1 MADQEQIKGEFL
13 SVVTSRTGRAKPVFI
28 LSILAGIFVLLVSI
42 CGYDLLLQRSGV
54 PAEINRQLLVRIDGT
69 EIKAD
74 RDEEFALAGKRP
86 GESADFY
93 LRPPDGGVEKRTR
106 PLVPYYSRTIF
117 PLIYLIIGL
126 AVIAIGSF
134 AYILR
139 PDDHKARIYY
149 WLSLAFGSAIIIS
162 GENYCVGRAWT
173 TFLPSILFI
182 LGYAAAPALLLRF
195 SLTFTGGGKSGRRVL
210 IFLPAVLIAAAQIAA
225 FLVAFLKPSLAV
237 FRAYFSHYFLFR
249 IYIIVYV
256 ALSIFFLNR
265 ALRRSSDD
273 EERAQVKW
281 IFFGLI
287 VGMTPFILL
296 YQVPIALG
304 ATPLITEEFHTI
316 FYIAIPVTFFVAIV
330 KYRLMNINLV
340 IKRSLVYS
348 LLTVFTV
355 GVYLVFIEIAQK
367 LFAGLLAGRELVV
380 TAAGVFL
387 AALAFQPAQLRIQKF
402 VDKAFFRQ
410 SYDYRQTVMAF
421 NEKAREFVNRDDLLG
436 FFRGEIMRVLPV
448 ESLLIG
454 PGEGTRAEP
463 AGVPENTETGLTLPL
478 AFNPENGPSFL
489 AFGRKKS
496 GSRYT
501 REDKELLRTMSGELQ
516 VNIDRIRLQEEVI
529 YERASREKTDELDR
543 LKTEFISTV
552 SHELRTP
559 LSAIQSLAELL
570 QSGKI
575 KDRDKTEKFLALMA
589 AESTRLSRFLH
600 NILDYGKIEQRM
612 TNYHFRPAV
621 LQDIIKESGEVFR
634 PLLEERGFR
643 FELSL
648 PAEPVRLEVD
658 ADAVKQALINL
669 IDNAIKY
676 SKDEKFIRVELAGGE
691 RTWDIRIRDRG
702 IGIAAGDVKNIFQ
715 KFFRSPQAGSMCPE
729 GAGLGLKIIR
739 HIMDAHKGDVRVESR
754 ESEGSVFTLAFP
766 KP

>member
-1 MADQEQIKGEFL
+1 
-13 SVVTSRTGRAKPVFI
+13 
-28 LSILAGIFVLLVSI
+28 
-42 CGYDLLLQRSGV
+42 
-54 PAEINRQLLVRIDGT
+54 
-69 EIKAD
+69 
-74 RDEEFALAGKRP
+74 
-86 GESADFY
+86 
-93 LRPPDGGVEKRTR
+93 
-106 PLVPYYSRTIF
+106 
-117 PLIYLIIGL
+117 
-126 AVIAIGSF
+126 
-134 AYILR
+134 
-139 PDDHKARIYY
+139 
-149 WLSLAFGSAIIIS
+149 
-162 GENYCVGRAWT
+162 
-173 TFLPSILFI
+173 
-182 LGYAAAPALLLRF
+182 
-195 SLTFTGGGKSGRRVL
+195 
-210 IFLPAVLIAAAQIAA
+210 
-225 FLVAFLKPSLAV
+225 
-237 FRAYFSHYFLFR
+237 
-249 IYIIVYV
+249 
-256 ALSIFFLNR
+256 
-265 ALRRSSDD
+265 
-273 EERAQVKW
+273 
-281 IFFGLI
+281 

-304 ATPLITEEFHTI
+304 ATPLVTEEIHTI

-348 LLTVFTV
+348 FLTVFTV

-387 AALAFQPAQLRIQKF
+387 TALAFQPAQRRIQKF

-421 NEKAREFVNRDDLLG
+421 NEKAREFVNRDDLLD
-436 FFRGEIMRVLPV
+436 FFRREIMRALPV

-463 AGVPENTETGLTLPL
+463 TDVPEHTDTELTLPL
-478 AFNPENGPSFL
+478 TSNPEKGPSFL

-516 VNIDRIRLQEEVI
+516 VNLDRIRLQEEVI
-529 YERASREKTDELDR
+529 YERSSREKTDELNR

-559 LSAIQSLAELL
+559 LSSIQSLAELL
-570 QSGKI
+570 ESGRI
-575 KDRDKTEKFLALMA
+575 KDRDKTEKFLALLA

-600 NILDYGKIEQRM
+600 NILDYGKIEQRV

-621 LQDIIKESGEVFR
+621 LQDIIKESAEVFR
-634 PLLEERGFR
+634 PQLEERGFR

-648 PAEPVRLEVD
+648 PEEPARLEVD

-676 SKDEKFIRVELAGGE
+676 SKDEKFVGVELVGGE

-715 KFFRSPQAGSMCPE
+715 KFFRSPQAGLMCPE

-739 HIMDAHKGDVRVESR
+739 HIMDAHKGDIRVESA
-754 ESEGSVFTLAFP
+754 EGEGSVFTLTFP